1 MSSYSQSHHTA
12 ATALSAATLARQ
24 NADLS
29 VVEQQWAIEENERIR
44 RLQTAAREL
53 GIDMPA
59 QWCRRY

>member
-1 MSSYSQSHHTA
+1 MSSYSRSHHNA
-12 ATALSAATLARQ
+12 AIALSAATLARQ